1 MSIELSEQEQL
12 RRQSLAALRELGI
25 DPYPAAR
32 YEVTATAREIAEN
45 FDETKG
51 NYGDVRIAGRI
62 MTRRIMGSAS
72 FFELQDHTGRIQV
85 YIRRDDICPEG
96 DPTLYNTVFKKLL
109 DIGDFIGVEGFA
121 FHTNTGELS
130 VHCRKFTVLSKSI
143 RPLPVVKE
151 KDGQTFDAFTD
162 PEVRYRQRYVDLAV
176 NPQVREVF
184 VKRAKSSRP
193 CASSSTRKATSRSK
207 PRFSSLFRAVPR
219 PVRSSR
225 TTMRSTSTSTCA
237 SPASCI
243 SRN

>member
-1 MSIELSEQEQL
+1 
-12 RRQSLAALRELGI
+12 
-25 DPYPAAR
+25 
-32 YEVTATAREIAEN
+32 
-45 FDETKG
+45 
-51 NYGDVRIAGRI
+51 
-62 MTRRIMGSAS
+62 MGSAS
-72 FFELQDHTGRIQV
+72 FFELQAHTGRIQV

-184 VKRAKSSRP
+184 VKRAKII
-193 CASSSTRKATSRSK
+193 STMREFFNSK
-207 PRFSSLFRAVPR
+207 GY
-219 PVRSSR
+219 VRSSR
-225 TTMRSTSTSTCA
+225 TIMRSTSTSTCA
-237 SPASCI
+237 SPASCT

>member
-45 FDETKG
+45 FDPAKNNFQG
-51 NYGDVRIAGRI
+51 IRIAGRI
-62 MTRRIMGSAS
+62 MSRRIMGSAS

-109 DIGDFIGVEGFA
+109 DIGDIVGVEGFA
-121 FHTNTGELS
+121 FRTNTGELS
-130 VHCRKFTVLSKSI
+130 VHCQKLTLLSKSL

-162 PEVRYRQRYVDLAV
+162 PEIRYRQRYVDLIV
-176 NPQVREVF
+176 NPHVREVF
-184 VKRAKSSRP
+184 IK
-193 CASSSTRKATSRSK
+193 RSK
-207 PRFSSLFRAVPR
+207 IIS
-219 PVRSSR
+219 
-225 TTMRSTSTSTCA
+225 TMREYFNQFGYVEVET
-237 SPASCI
+237 PPMKQELQ
-243 SRN
+243 